1 MLNTDDEV
9 TSQNSD
15 GGSMPD
21 VIKAR
26 EKGECCHIV
35 IFLWKCSKKYHNF
48 NKNISGIYPHWFFS
62 DFCDIKCTREFKPV
76 CGSDGKTYNSECLLN
91 RAKCV
96 KRIFIQVASQGA
108 CESSTNDQLNEQDS
122 IETEV
127 LNSRTP
133 QGWISFF
140 TIK

>member
-1 MLNTDDEV
+1 MNAYNLGNHYQQKIKSSLVPHFRKFSKTVFFFEYV
-9 TSQNSD
+9 VHGIKPPIYFHQSF
-15 GGSMPD
+15 GSYFSPT
-21 VIKAR
+21 
-26 EKGECCHIV
+26 
-35 IFLWKCSKKYHNF
+35 L
-48 NKNISGIYPHWFFS
+48 FFS

-108 CESSTNDQLNEQDS
+108 CEPSTNEQINEQDS
-122 IETEV
+122 VETEV

-133 QGWISFF
+133 QGWISFLP
-140 TIK
+140 

>member
-1 MLNTDDEV
+1 M
-9 TSQNSD
+9 
-15 GGSMPD
+15 
-21 VIKAR
+21 
-26 EKGECCHIV
+26 IV
-35 IFLWKCSKKYHNF
+35 EIITLFL
-48 NKNISGIYPHWFFS
+48 S

-96 KRIFIQVASQGA
+96 KRILIQVASQGA
-108 CESSTNDQLNEQDS
+108 CGTSTNEQINQQDS

-133 QGWISFF
+133 QGWIYFL
-140 TIK
+140 

>member
-1 MLNTDDEV
+1 MR
-9 TSQNSD
+9 NSLLPTYALTFF
-15 GGSMPD
+15 GSIFIQIAFCHG
-21 VIKAR
+21 VIV
-26 EKGECCHIV
+26 EI
-35 IFLWKCSKKYHNF
+35 ITLFL
-48 NKNISGIYPHWFFS
+48 S

-108 CESSTNDQLNEQDS
+108 CESSTNEQLNEQDS

-133 QGWISFF
+133 QGWISFYTLSAHLRAAAQF
-140 TIK
+140 STVIHNL

>member
-1 MLNTDDEV
+1 MASNH
-9 TSQNSD
+9 QF
-15 GGSMPD
+15 
-21 VIKAR
+21 
-26 EKGECCHIV
+26 
-35 IFLWKCSKKYHNF
+35 IFPNLSEATLA
-48 NKNISGIYPHWFFS
+48 PLFFS

-108 CESSTNDQLNEQDS
+108 CEPSTNEQINEQDS
-122 IETEV
+122 VETEV

-133 QGWISFF
+133 QGWISFLP
-140 TIK
+140 